1 MNIFRNFYK
10 VLFYMGKTY
19 NKKMKKSSSRRKSRS
34 RKGGL
39 ESTKSMPSMS
49 KSMPSMSKSMP
60 SMSKSMPSMSK
71 SVESFKN
78 EAKKTADNHY
88 QKGMDSA
95 KKTADKHINDAKKI
109 TAQHSEN
116 VKNIGI
122 QKMDILNKNAKNA
135 YNDVKYKSSTNFIAA
150 KMGENTFNQGK
161 KYTKSMIPSTSTM
174 GTYSP
179 KFNMSTAKL
188 AESRSDR
195 GVPSVQYAYNPQS
208 QAP

>member
-39 ESTKSMPSMS
+39 EST
-49 KSMPSMSKSMP
+49 KSMP

>member
-1 MNIFRNFYK
+1 MPS
-10 VLFYMGKTY
+10 MS
-19 NKKMKKSSSRRKSRS
+19 KSMPSMSKSMPS
-34 RKGGL
+34 M
-39 ESTKSMPSMS
+39 SKSMPSMS

>member
-39 ESTKSMPSMS
+39 EST